1 MLVKNLHIHFSIGK
15 SHSVTLI
22 LDFVSLT
29 HNNYYIPHV
38 TISMDDIKNL
48 DHPHSLSSP
57 SFMCDVAVIL

>member
-22 LDFVSLT
+22 LDFVSIT

-38 TISMDDIKNL
+38 TISVDDIKNL
-48 DHPHSLSSP
+48 DHPLAHHS